1 MLRIAN
7 YVDQHTATINI
18 ESHTRPIPRPGEWV
32 QAHIAGYYGFRKLVF
47 YMCVKV
53 EIGLENHHC
62 SVGLSNLKDE

>member
-1 MLRIAN
+1 MPAN
-7 YVDQHTATINI
+7 YVDQPTASVYI
-18 ESHTRPIPRPGEWV
+18 ESHTRSIPRPSEWV

-62 SVGLSNLKDE
+62 AVGIPNLIDE